1 MPRLT
6 PSVLVL
12 LLAAA
17 CVRADITFEGRT
29 EYDTHTLAKVRA
41 RSPDYKSF
49 IYRVYGP
56 DGRKVATE
64 KGEGGWVLF
73 TAPAGKYRVEAI
85 AGKADKDGNLT
96 LDEGEMTVTFKGQAP
111 PPGPGPGPGPGPH
124 PPPPAPPEP
133 TDPLVRSLKA
143 AYFEDFPSDVNAASH
158 LTGLRAVYGVGASQ
172 VISSRPETGRQLWD
186 ALAAGAL
193 EAGVIGKL
201 PKTQAVIAGEMKKL
215 KLTMEE
221 KLTDARRQEVS
232 SAMQKIA
239 DALGA
244 VR

>member
-56 DGRKVATE
+56 DGRKVPAE

-73 TAPAGKYRVEAI
+73 TAPPGKYRVEAI
-85 AGKADKDGNLT
+85 AGKADKDGSLT
-96 LDEGEMTVTFKGQAP
+96 LDEGEVTVTFKGQGP
-111 PPGPGPGPGPGPH
+111 PPEPDPGPR
-124 PPPPAPPEP
+124 PPPPEP
-133 TDPLVRSLKA
+133 AGPLARSLKA
-143 AYFEDFPSDVNAASH
+143 AYAEDSSSDADAAAH
-158 LTGLRAVYGVGASQ
+158 LSGLRAVYSVGASQ
-172 VISSRPETGRQLWD
+172 VVSSRPETGKQLWD
-186 ALAAGAL
+186 GLAAGAL

-201 PKTQAVIAGEMKKL
+201 PKVQAVIAGEMKKL